1 MNTMNMQGN
10 TIKNNNK
17 NKRKKL
23 RTLVLSPNVND
34 YDTGE
39 YLYPNNFHINDSQ
52 KDRLSQYK
60 SFENNFHIN
69 DSQKDR
75 LSQYKSFEN
84 RE

>member
-1 MNTMNMQGN
+1 MNMQGN

-52 KDRLSQYK
+52 KDLGYLNTRAS
-60 SFENNFHIN
+60 IN
-69 DSQKDR
+69 ELPRCYIHKKAILDSVC
-75 LSQYKSFEN
+75 
-84 RE
+84 

>member
-39 YLYPNNFHINDSQ
+39 YLYPNSFHINERQ
-52 KDRLSQYK
+52 KDLGYLNTRALRIGNK
-60 SFENNFHIN
+60 R
-69 DSQKDR
+69 K
-75 LSQYKSFEN
+75 
-84 RE
+84 

>member
-1 MNTMNMQGN
+1 MNTRNMQGN
-10 TIKNNNK
+10 TIENNNK

-52 KDRLSQYK
+52 KDLGYLNTRAWRIGNK
-60 SFENNFHIN
+60 R
-69 DSQKDR
+69 K
-75 LSQYKSFEN
+75 
-84 RE
+84 

>member
-1 MNTMNMQGN
+1 MNTMNTQGN

-39 YLYPNNFHINDSQ
+39 YLYPNNFRINDSQ
-52 KDRLSQYK
+52 MDLGYLNTRTLRIGNK
-60 SFENNFHIN
+60 
-69 DSQKDR
+69 
-75 LSQYKSFEN
+75 

>member
-10 TIKNNNK
+10 TIENNK
-17 NKRKKL
+17 SNKRKKL

-39 YLYPNNFHINDSQ
+39 YLYPNNFDNNDSQ
-52 KDRLSQYK
+52 KDLGYLNTRALRIGNK
-60 SFENNFHIN
+60 
-69 DSQKDR
+69 
-75 LSQYKSFEN
+75 

>member
-1 MNTMNMQGN
+1 MNMQEN

-39 YLYPNNFHINDSQ
+39 YLYPNNFDNNDSQ
-52 KDRLSQYK
+52 KD
-60 SFENNFHIN
+60 
-69 DSQKDR
+69 
-75 LSQYKSFEN
+75 FEN
-84 RE
+84 R

>member
-1 MNTMNMQGN
+1 MNTMNMQEN

-39 YLYPNNFHINDSQ
+39 YLYPNNFDNNDSQ
-52 KDRLSQYK
+52 KDLGLNTRALRIGNK
-60 SFENNFHIN
+60 
-69 DSQKDR
+69 
-75 LSQYKSFEN
+75 

>member
-1 MNTMNMQGN
+1 MNTRNMQGN
-10 TIKNNNK
+10 TIENNNK

-39 YLYPNNFHINDSQ
+39 YLYPNNFDKNDSQ
-52 KDRLSQYK
+52 KDLGYLNTRALRIGNK
-60 SFENNFHIN
+60 
-69 DSQKDR
+69 
-75 LSQYKSFEN
+75 

>member
-52 KDRLSQYK
+52 KALGYLNTRALRIGNK
-60 SFENNFHIN
+60 R
-69 DSQKDR
+69 K
-75 LSQYKSFEN
+75 
-84 RE
+84 

>member
-10 TIKNNNK
+10 TIENNK
-17 NKRKKL
+17 SNRRKKL

-39 YLYPNNFHINDSQ
+39 YLYPNNFDNNDSQ
-52 KDRLSQYK
+52 KDLGYLNTRTLRIGNK
-60 SFENNFHIN
+60 
-69 DSQKDR
+69 
-75 LSQYKSFEN
+75 

>member
-1 MNTMNMQGN
+1 MNMQGN

-39 YLYPNNFHINDSQ
+39 YLYPNNFDNNDSQ
-52 KDRLSQYK
+52 KDLGYLNTRTLRISNK
-60 SFENNFHIN
+60 
-69 DSQKDR
+69 
-75 LSQYKSFEN
+75 

>member
-1 MNTMNMQGN
+1 MNMQGN

-39 YLYPNNFHINDSQ
+39 YLYPNNFDNNDSQ
-52 KDRLSQYK
+52 KDLGLNTRALRIGNK
-60 SFENNFHIN
+60 
-69 DSQKDR
+69 
-75 LSQYKSFEN
+75 

>member
-1 MNTMNMQGN
+1 MNMRAN

-52 KDRLSQYK
+52 MDPGYLNTRALRIGNKRK
-60 SFENNFHIN
+60 
-69 DSQKDR
+69 
-75 LSQYKSFEN
+75 
-84 RE
+84 